1 MMILPYVAGPP
12 TYTNPV
18 LREDAPDPGV
28 LKAGSDYFM
37 ATTGGDR
44 QHGAFPI
51 YHSKDLVNWED
62 AGSIF
67 AKRKTPG
74 WASGDFWAPEIHKV
88 GEGFVAYFTARDRSG
103 MLRIGAATSDK
114 VDGPYQDIGQP
125 LVAEP
130 NVGVID
136 ATFFEDE
143 DGTKYLYWKED
154 GNAFNPPQPTRIM
167 GQRLEAD
174 GLTRSGEAVEVLRND
189 PESWEGDIV
198 EAPELVKR
206 GDYYFVL
213 YSGNGYWGE
222 DYAEGAAR
230 SKSPLGPFEK
240 AGEPFLTSNQ
250 RWEGPGHAFLTQDRK
265 GKDWLVYHAW
275 DEKHEGRQ
283 VLIDPVTWG
292 ADGWP
297 HMKGPSSGGVAPKI

>member
-1 MMILPYVAGPP
+1 MILPFVGAPA
-12 TYTNPV
+12 TYANPV
-18 LREDAPDPGV
+18 VTHDAPDPGV
-28 LKAGSDYFM
+28 LQTPSDYFM

-51 YHSKDLVNWED
+51 LQSKDLVNWQP
-62 AGSIF
+62 AGHIF
-67 AKRKTPG
+67 AKNQTPG
-74 WASGDFWAPEIHKV
+74 WSQGDFWAPEIHAV
-88 GEGFVAYFTARDRSG
+88 DDHYVAYFTARDRSG

-114 VDGPYQDIGQP
+114 PQGPYHDIGQP

-136 ATFFEDE
+136 ATFFRDK
-143 DGTKYLYWKED
+143 DGSQYLYWKED
-154 GNAFNPPQPTRIM
+154 GNAFNPPQPTRIL
-167 GQRLEAD
+167 GQKLEAD
-174 GLTRSGEAVEVLRND
+174 GITRTGEPVEVLRND

-198 EAPELVKR
+198 EAPEVVQR
-206 GDYYFVL
+206 GDYYYLL

-230 SKSPLGPFEK
+230 AKSPLGPFEK
-240 AGEPFLTSNQ
+240 AGEPFLTSTE
-250 RWEGPGHAFLTQDRK
+250 RWEGPGHAYLTQDRQ
-265 GKDWLVYHAW
+265 GHDWLVYHAW
-275 DEKHEGRQ
+275 DQQHEGRQ

-297 HMKGPSSGGVAPKI
+297 QMQGPSEGGPVPKV